1 MDSLKQRNTIF
12 FSLILVVAFISR
24 LIPHPP
30 NFTALGA
37 LLLVGTAVAG
47 RKYLIPLMAIGIY
60 FLSDLILNNIIYSQF
75 FDGFTLVSSIFVF
88 VALSYLAIFGI
99 ARLVLN
105 KMKPGRLLL
114 AAVLS
119 SIAFFLISNLG
130 VWWIG
135 AGYPPTA
142 EGLMAAYT
150 AALPY
155 LSYDFLANI
164 VFGLAFTSLYARIAE
179 GKWSL
184 FPDMEAV

>member
-30 NFTALGA
+30 NFTAMGA
-37 LLLVGTAVAG
+37 FLLVGTALAG
-47 RKYLIPLMAIGIY
+47 RKYMILLLAIGVY
-60 FLSDLILNNIIYSQF
+60 FLADLILNNVVYSQF
-75 FDGFTLVSSIFVF
+75 FDSFTLISPIFVF
-88 VALSYLAIFGI
+88 IALSYLAIFGI
-99 ARLVLN
+99 ARIILRSLS
-105 KMKPGRLLL
+105 PGRLLL
-114 AAVLS
+114 AAIFS
-119 SIAFFLISNLG
+119 SIAFVLFSNLG
-130 VWWIG
+130 FWWIG
-135 AGYPPTA
+135 AGYPDTP

-164 VFGLAFTSLYARIAE
+164 LFGLAFTSLYSRVAE

-184 FPDMEAV
+184 FPDTEAV

>member
-30 NFTALGA
+30 NFTAVGA

-47 RKYLIPLMAIGIY
+47 RKYLVPLMAIGVY
-60 FLSDLILNNIIYSQF
+60 FLSDLILNNVIYSQF
-75 FDGFTLVSSIFVF
+75 FDSFTVVSPIFIF
-88 VALSYLAIFGI
+88 IALSYLAIFVI
-99 ARLVLN
+99 ARFILSSL
-105 KMKPGRLLL
+105 KPGRLLI
-114 AAVLS
+114 AAVFS
-119 SIAFFLISNLG
+119 SIAFFLVSNLG

-135 AGYPPTA
+135 AGYPHTP

-164 VFGLAFTSLYARIAE
+164 LFGLAFTSLYSRVAE

-184 FPDMEAV
+184 FPDTEAV